1 MKVLGEFKSIMK
13 KPYILK
19 EKIIND
25 IDTIIDNGM
34 TWEEAIEEFQLND
47 VNVQK
52 IYLRYIVQKYGYL
65 KALYLVKP

>member
-1 MKVLGEFKSIMK
+1 MK

-25 IDTIIDNGM
+25 IDTIIDNGL

-47 VNVQK
+47 VNIQK